1 LRSTHLEVCQK
12 SLQSSIV
19 ANKES
24 TWPITSSPDFVQL
37 VILSEAKNLGFSLSM
52 QSEMFRVAQ
61 HDKRR
66 QLFLFLK
73 LDLLAEKLGI
83 AGVFCQE
90 RNYGR

>member
-1 LRSTHLEVCQK
+1 M
-12 SLQSSIV
+12 V

-24 TWPITSSPDFVQL
+24 GWPITSSPDFVQL
-37 VILSEAKNLGFSLSM
+37 VILSEAKNLGFFLSM

-73 LDLLAEKLGI
+73 LDLLAEKLRI

-90 RNYGR
+90 CNYGG